1 MKWFIIAILTA
12 NPFIQSDIITK
23 PKFET
28 EKVCREY
35 VVKNY
40 DKLNKRVNKDYDQ
53 HHSTPN
59 LYHCV
64 NNNPER

>member
-1 MKWFIIAILTA
+1 MKCFIIFILTS

-23 PKFET
+23 HKFET

>member
-1 MKWFIIAILTA
+1 MF
-12 NPFIQSDIITK
+12 D
-23 PKFET
+23 T

-40 DKLNKRVNKDYDQ
+40 DDLNNRVNKDHGQ

-59 LYHCV
+59 LFHCI
-64 NNNPER
+64 NNKSKS